1 MFHFNSFIEQHWQ
14 QPKPFLSV
22 WLWPLSRLFS
32 TGAAARRALYRYS
45 LLPSRRLPV
54 PVAVVGNIHA
64 GGTGKTPVVLAL
76 VAALRARGV
85 KVGVVSRGY
94 GRESRAVHVLNADS
108 SVADAGDEPLMLFR
122 QTGVPL
128 AVGSNRFEAGMALLA
143 AHPDLT
149 LIIADDGLQHYALQ
163 RDIEIA
169 VFPAGDAAR
178 SLDVLPNGGLREP
191 VRRLQTVNALVFSAC
206 DAGKALP
213 QPTFALPQKV
223 FCSRLE
229 TGAIYRL
236 CRPEETL
243 DGEKLAAGYLKG
255 RRIAALAGIA
265 RPERFFTSLHRLGIE
280 LAQTKIL
287 PDHAALTVADLPD
300 ADMVFITEK
309 DAVKLAGNAPE
320 NVWVLPVC
328 AIIEPDL
335 AAWLTAELAASQ
347 PW

>member
-1 MFHFNSFIEQHWQ
+1 
-14 QPKPFLSV
+14 
-22 WLWPLSRLFS
+22 
-32 TGAAARRALYRYS
+32 
-45 LLPSRRLPV
+45 
-54 PVAVVGNIHA
+54 
-64 GGTGKTPVVLAL
+64 
-76 VAALRARGV
+76 
-85 KVGVVSRGY
+85 
-94 GRESRAVHVLNADS
+94 
-108 SVADAGDEPLMLFR
+108 
-122 QTGVPL
+122 
-128 AVGSNRFEAGMALLA
+128 MALLA